1 MARKKL
7 LSEGEVRQFMKLAN
21 LGALSENYFSNTLEE
36 EEEEVVVDEFP
47 PAEEEEVVDELPGE
61 EDMGL
66 EAADEG
72 AEGLVMSLLQRVQD
86 WAEEN
91 GVEMDLDGGE
101 GGDELEDAELEDEA
115 PLPDEE
121 MGMDVEAEE
130 EIPMQEDE
138 LYEGDLAEVGQVA
151 SIRHPKTREPGVSRS
166 AERDPKSACAPGER
180 WNADLKQCDPVKA
193 SSAGKQ
199 KATGTHGRQDEAM
212 VAEVVRRVA
221 ARLKSAKQTATVAD
235 QLAERIFDRLTS
247 KSK

>member
-21 LGALSENYFSNTLEE
+21 LGALSENYFSSTLEE

-47 PAEEEEVVDELPGE
+47 PAEDEEIVDELPGE

-66 EAADEG
+66 EAAGEG

-91 GVEMDLDGGE
+91 GVEMDLDGSE
-101 GGDELEDAELEDEA
+101 GGDELDAELEDEV

-121 MGMDVEAEE
+121 MGMEMGAEE
-130 EIPMQEDE
+130 EIPMQEDD
-138 LYEGDLAEVGQVA
+138 LYEGEEADVEEGMGFGTKSHNRDRGKATGSAAAMVARRKERAKEDAAAADDKEAEEK
-151 SIRHPKTREPGVSRS
+151 R
-166 AERDPKSACAPGER
+166 
-180 WNADLKQCDPVKA
+180 
-193 SSAGKQ
+193 
-199 KATGTHGRQDEAM
+199 KATGTDGRQDEAM

-221 ARLKSAKQTATVAD
+221 ARLKGAKQTSTVAD

>member
-21 LGALSENYFSNTLEE
+21 LGALSENYFSMEE
-36 EEEEVVVDEFP
+36 DEEEVIDELP
-47 PAEEEEVVDELPGE
+47 VEDEEIVDELPGE

-66 EAADEG
+66 EAPDEG

-91 GVEMDLDGGE
+91 GVEMDLDGSE
-101 GGDELEDAELEDEA
+101 GGELEDAELEDEV

-121 MGMDVEAEE
+121 MGMEMGAEE
-130 EIPMQEDE
+130 EIPMQEDD
-138 LYEGDLAEVGQVA
+138 LYEGEEADVEEGMGFGTRSHNRDRSQAKGSAADRVA
-151 SIRHPKTREPGVSRS
+151 RRKKREREKE
-166 AERDPKSACAPGER
+166 AAAP
-180 WNADLKQCDPVKA
+180 ADDKED
-193 SSAGKQ
+193 
-199 KATGTHGRQDEAM
+199 DAM

-221 ARLKSAKQTATVAD
+221 ARLKGAKQTSTVAD

>member
-180 WNADLKQCDPVKA
+180 WNAKLKQCDPAKA
-193 SSAGKQ
+193 G
-199 KATGTHGRQDEAM
+199 GEEAM

>member
-21 LGALSENYFSNTLEE
+21 LGALSENYFSSTLEE

-47 PAEEEEVVDELPGE
+47 PAEDEEIVDELPGE

-66 EAADEG
+66 EAPDEG

-91 GVEMDLDGGE
+91 GVEMDLDGSE
-101 GGDELEDAELEDEA
+101 GGDELDAELEDEV

-121 MGMDVEAEE
+121 MGAMEMGAEE

-138 LYEGDLAEVGQVA
+138 LYEGED
-151 SIRHPKTREPGVSRS
+151 
-166 AERDPKSACAPGER
+166 
-180 WNADLKQCDPVKA
+180 ADLEEYNLNTKSHNRDRGLGTG
-193 SSAGKQ
+193 SAADMVARRKKHAKEDAAAKEAEEKR
-199 KATGTHGRQDEAM
+199 KATGTDGRQDEAM

-221 ARLKSAKQTATVAD
+221 ARLKGAKQTSTVAD

>member
-21 LGALSENYFSNTLEE
+21 LGALSENYFSTNTLEE
-36 EEEEVVVDEFP
+36 EEEEVVVDDEFP
-47 PAEEEEVVDELPGE
+47 PAEDEEIVDELPGE

-91 GVEMDLDGGE
+91 GVEMDLDGDE
-101 GGDELEDAELEDEA
+101 GGDELDAELEDEV

-121 MGMDVEAEE
+121 MGMEMGAEE
-130 EIPMQEDE
+130 ELPVQEDE

-151 SIRHPKTREPGVSRS
+151 SLKHPKTRRPGVPRS
-166 AERDPKSACAPGER
+166 KDRDPKSACAPGEH
-180 WNADLKQCDPVKA
+180 WNAELKQCDPGKA
-193 SSAGKQ
+193 AGE
-199 KATGTHGRQDEAM
+199 EAM
-212 VAEVVRRVA
+212 VAEVARRVA
-221 ARLKSAKQTATVAD
+221 ARLKGVKRTATVAD

>member
-21 LGALSENYFSNTLEE
+21 LGALSENYFSSTLEE
-36 EEEEVVVDEFP
+36 EEEEVVVDELP
-47 PAEEEEVVDELPGE
+47 VEDEEIVDELPGE

-66 EAADEG
+66 EAPDEG

-91 GVEMDLDGGE
+91 GVEMDLDGSE
-101 GGDELEDAELEDEA
+101 GGDELDAELEDEV

-121 MGMDVEAEE
+121 MGMMDVEAEE

-138 LYEGDLAEVGQVA
+138 LYEGE
-151 SIRHPKTREPGVSRS
+151 K
-166 AERDPKSACAPGER
+166 
-180 WNADLKQCDPVKA
+180 ADLEESPFSMSTRGHSPDRKRTKGSMSDRKKCYDSDGNRVDCADQGED
-193 SSAGKQ
+193 SAADQKQ
-199 KATGTHGRQDEAM
+199 KAAVAQEAM

-221 ARLKSAKQTATVAD
+221 ARLKGAKQTATVAD

>member
-21 LGALSENYFSNTLEE
+21 LGALSENYFSMEE
-36 EEEEVVVDEFP
+36 DEEEVIDELP
-47 PAEEEEVVDELPGE
+47 VEDEEIVDELPGE

-66 EAADEG
+66 EAPDEG

-91 GVEMDLDGGE
+91 GVEMDLDGSE
-101 GGDELEDAELEDEA
+101 GGDELDAELEDEV

-121 MGMDVEAEE
+121 MGMEMGAEE

-138 LYEGDLAEVGQVA
+138 LYEGEEADVEEGMGFG
-151 SIRHPKTREPGVSRS
+151 TRSHSPDRSRTRGSMSDRKKCYDSDGNRVDCADQGEDS
-166 AERDPKSACAPGER
+166 A
-180 WNADLKQCDPVKA
+180 ADQ
-193 SSAGKQ
+193 KQ
-199 KATGTHGRQDEAM
+199 KAAVAQEAM

-221 ARLKSAKQTATVAD
+221 ARLKGAKQTTKVAD

>member
-21 LGALSENYFSNTLEE
+21 LGALSENYFSSTLEE
-36 EEEEVVVDEFP
+36 EEEEVVVDELP
-47 PAEEEEVVDELPGE
+47 VEDEEIVDELPGE

-66 EAADEG
+66 EAPDEG

-91 GVEMDLDGGE
+91 GVEMDLDGSE
-101 GGDELEDAELEDEA
+101 GGELEDAELEDEV

-121 MGMDVEAEE
+121 MGMDVDVEE
-130 EIPMQEDE
+130 EIPMQEDD

-151 SIRHPKTREPGVSRS
+151 SIRQPERRKPGVPRS
-166 AERDPKSACAPGER
+166 QTRDPKSACAPGER
-180 WNADLKQCDPVKA
+180 WNAELKQCDPA
-193 SSAGKQ
+193 AAG
-199 KATGTHGRQDEAM
+199 GEEAM

-221 ARLKSAKQTATVAD
+221 ARLKGAKQTATVAD

>member
-21 LGALSENYFSNTLEE
+21 LGALSENYFSMEE
-36 EEEEVVVDEFP
+36 DEEEVIDELP
-47 PAEEEEVVDELPGE
+47 VEDEEIVDELPGE

-66 EAADEG
+66 EAPDEG

-91 GVEMDLDGGE
+91 GVEMDLDGSE
-101 GGDELEDAELEDEA
+101 GGELEDAELEDEV

-121 MGMDVEAEE
+121 MGMMDVEAEE
-130 EIPMQEDE
+130 EIPMQEDD
-138 LYEGDLAEVGQVA
+138 LYEGEEADVEEGMGFGTRSHNRDRSQAKGSAADRVA
-151 SIRHPKTREPGVSRS
+151 RRKKREREKE
-166 AERDPKSACAPGER
+166 AAAP
-180 WNADLKQCDPVKA
+180 ADDKED
-193 SSAGKQ
+193 
-199 KATGTHGRQDEAM
+199 DAM

-221 ARLKSAKQTATVAD
+221 ARLKGAKQTSTVAD

>member
-21 LGALSENYFSNTLEE
+21 LGALSENYFSSTLEE

-47 PAEEEEVVDELPGE
+47 PAEDEEIVDELPGE

-66 EAADEG
+66 EAPDEG

-91 GVEMDLDGGE
+91 GVEMDLDGSE
-101 GGDELEDAELEDEA
+101 GGDELDAELEDEV

-121 MGMDVEAEE
+121 MGAMEMDVEE

-138 LYEGDLAEVGQVA
+138 LYEAQPAFKHPDDPEDEESEVLPALKGKDKPRRAKHGDKVYTGMQARHGQ
-151 SIRHPKTREPGVSRS
+151 
-166 AERDPKSACAPGER
+166 KSS
-180 WNADLKQCDPVKA
+180 L
-193 SSAGKQ
+193 
-199 KATGTHGRQDEAM
+199 GRGGFTEEQV
-212 VAEVVRRVA
+212 VAEVTRRVA
-221 ARLKSAKQTATVAD
+221 ARLKGAKQTSTVAD

>member
-21 LGALSENYFSNTLEE
+21 LGALSETYLNTMEE
-36 EEEEVVVDEFP
+36 EEEEVIDELP
-47 PAEEEEVVDELPGE
+47 VEDEEIVDELPGE

-66 EAADEG
+66 EAPDEG

-91 GVEMDLDGGE
+91 GVEMDLDGSE
-101 GGDELEDAELEDEA
+101 GGDELDAELEDEV

-121 MGMDVEAEE
+121 MGAMEMGAEE

-138 LYEGDLAEVGQVA
+138 LYEGDLAEVGQVG
-151 SIRHPKTREPGVSRS
+151 SLKHPKTRAPGVSRS
-166 AERDPKSACAPGER
+166 KNRDPKSACAPGER
-180 WNADLKQCDPVKA
+180 WNAELKQCDPA
-193 SSAGKQ
+193 AAG
-199 KATGTHGRQDEAM
+199 GEEAM

-221 ARLKSAKQTATVAD
+221 ARLKGAKQTSTVAD